1 MLPSINLAADFNS
14 QDPKKQIS
22 ALKSQMA
29 SLKDAIEDELNSIS
43 YFQLDGDLRKRID
56 GINDAVK
63 ASNENIEMVMGNLK
77 ANYAT
82 IASLDAAVA
91 RIGTIE
97 AKYITADYVSA
108 NYASLGWVT
117 ALDAIVGNLNAKA
130 ITTDNLS
137 AIQISASQITS
148 GTISAA
154 RISTGSLSAS
164 KLTSQ
169 DGKGSASWGT
179 MQFVRY
185 ISRNSDGTLNV
196 VGSTVQG
203 LVGST
208 NADWS
213 MKV

>member
-14 QDPKKQIS
+14 QDPKKQIA

-137 AIQISASQITS
+137 AQSISASQITS

-154 RISTGSLSAS
+154 RINTQNLFSSGQLASL
-164 KLTSQ
+164 KLW
-169 DGKGSASWGT
+169 AL
-179 MQFVRY
+179 M
-185 ISRNSDGTLNV
+185 LNV
-196 VGSTVQG
+196 DTIYADNRGHHVSWQYMSSLGKTV
-203 LVGST
+203 LVANDGGTS
-208 NADWS
+208 A
-213 MKV
+213 